1 MKKNNVAIAMS
12 GGIDSSVAAFLLQK
26 KHQVFGVTM
35 FLGSFHNQA
44 VERARTICQR
54 LKIPHY
60 VIDLEKEF
68 QKEIIN
74 PFIKE
79 YCQARTPNPCILCN
93 QRIKFGHL
101 LNHLWTSNV
110 HSPQVIDICGRPTST
125 NIQKLEV
132 GYLATGHYAR
142 INKIND
148 QYILKKA
155 KYKNRDQSYFLYRL
169 SQRQLSQ
176 IIFPLGNM
184 SKKQVE
190 KIAIQN
196 NLCFPNQKESREIC
210 FIPDND
216 YRNFLEK
223 YSSYPPGP
231 IKDLKG
237 NILGEHQG
245 LPFYTIGQRK
255 GLISGSKFPLYAVR
269 IDKKE
274 NTIILG
280 SEKDLYQKQLV
291 AKNITWTNNQFPVE
305 IKNGLIKAKDITV
318 KIRYRH
324 KSAKIS
330 KIILTP
336 VRPVQVKIEFKK
348 AQRAITPGQSMVIY
362 NGEQVLGGGIISVGA
377 PERTLPRLVP
387 GTEK

>member
-1 MKKNNVAIAMS
+1 MRKNNVAVAMS

-26 KHQVFGVTM
+26 KYQVFGLTM
-35 FLGSFHNQA
+35 SLGPFHKQA
-44 VERARTICQR
+44 VERAKIICNR

-60 VIDLEKEF
+60 IIDLQKEF

-79 YCQARTPNPCILCN
+79 YCQARTPNPCVWCN
-93 QRIKFGHL
+93 QRIKFGYL
-101 LNHLWTSNV
+101 LKAA
-110 HSPQVIDICGRPTST
+110 
-125 NIQKLEV
+125 QKL
-132 GYLATGHYAR
+132 GANYLATGHYAR
-142 INKIND
+142 LRLETLNLKF
-148 QYILKKA
+148 QILKKA

-169 SQRQLSQ
+169 SQRQLKK

-184 SKKQVE
+184 SKTQVE

-196 NLCFPNQKESREIC
+196 NLCFKNQEESREIC

-216 YRNFLEK
+216 YRKFLENN
-223 YSSYPPGP
+223 SSCFKHGH

-237 NILGEHQG
+237 NILGEHKG

-255 GLISGSKFPLYAVR
+255 GLISGSKFPLYVVQ
-269 IDKKE
+269 IKVKE

-280 SEKDLYQKQLV
+280 PEKSLYKKQLV
-291 AKNITWTNNQFPVE
+291 VKNITWTNNQFPVE
-305 IKNGLIKAKDITV
+305 IKSGLIKAKDITT

-324 KSAKIS
+324 CPSQIS
-330 KIILTP
+330 KILLAQVGP
-336 VRPVQVKIEFKK
+336 GQVKIEFKK

-362 NGEQVLGGGIISVGA
+362 KGEQVLGGGIID
-377 PERTLPRLVP
+377 
-387 GTEK
+387 

>member
-1 MKKNNVAIAMS
+1 MS

-26 KHQVFGVTM
+26 KYQVFGITM
-35 FLGSFHNQA
+35 YLGPFHKQA
-44 VERARTICQR
+44 VERAKIICQR
-54 LKIPHY
+54 LKISHH
-60 VIDLEKEF
+60 VIDLQKEF

-79 YCQARTPNPCILCN
+79 YCESQTPNPCIWCN
-93 QRIKFGHL
+93 KKIKFGYL
-101 LNHLWTSNV
+101 LKAAQNLGA
-110 HSPQVIDICGRPTST
+110 D
-125 NIQKLEV
+125 
-132 GYLATGHYAR
+132 YLATGHYAR
-142 INKIND
+142 ITREYLISNSKFLKF
-148 QYILKKA
+148 ILKKA

-169 SQRQLSQ
+169 SQKQLKK

-184 SKKQVE
+184 SKAEVE

-196 NLCFPNQKESREIC
+196 NLYFKDKKESREIC

-216 YRNFLEK
+216 YRKFLENNCSCCK
-223 YSSYPPGP
+223 EGI

-237 NILGEHQG
+237 NVLGKHKG

-255 GLISGSKFPLYAVR
+255 GLISGSKSPLYVIQ
-269 IDKKE
+269 IDKKR

-280 SEKDLYQKQLV
+280 PEKSLYKKQLL
-291 AKNITWTNNQFPVE
+291 AKNITW
-305 IKNGLIKAKDITV
+305 IKTTTRSDLAHIKAKDITV

-324 KSAKIS
+324 KPAKIS
-330 KIILTP
+330 KIILTL

-362 NGEQVLGGGIISVGA
+362 KGEQVLGGGII
-377 PERTLPRLVP
+377 
-387 GTEK
+387 K

>member
-1 MKKNNVAIAMS
+1 MIKFQNKKNIAVAMS

-35 FLGSFHNQA
+35 YLGPFHKQA
-44 VERARTICQR
+44 VKRAKIICQR

-60 VIDLEKEF
+60 IIDLEKEF
-68 QKEIIN
+68 RKEIIK

-79 YCQARTPNPCILCN
+79 YCESKTPNPCVWCN
-93 QRIKFGHL
+93 QKIKFGYL
-101 LNHLWTSNV
+101 LKAARNLGA
-110 HSPQVIDICGRPTST
+110 D
-125 NIQKLEV
+125 
-132 GYLATGHYAR
+132 YLATGHYACLR
-142 INKIND
+142 QEIRNSKSETLNKFKNINSKFKNINKKNQNIY
-148 QYILKKA
+148 QLLKA

-169 SQRQLSQ
+169 SPEQLKK

-184 SKKQVE
+184 SKRQVE

-216 YRNFLEK
+216 YRKFLEK

-237 NILGEHQG
+237 NTIGEHQG

-255 GLISGSKFPLYAVR
+255 GLVSGSKFPLYVVR

-280 SEKDLYQKQLV
+280 LEKNLYQKQLI
-291 AKNITWTNNQFPVE
+291 AKNIIWNE
-305 IKNGLIKAKDITV
+305 ITTGSDLAHLPKPQDITV
-318 KIRYRH
+318 KIRYQHRP
-324 KSAKIS
+324 AQIS
-330 KIILTP
+330 KIIFDEVEP
-336 VRPVQVKIEFKK
+336 HQVKIEFKK

-362 NGEQVLGGGIISVGA
+362 RGEQVLGGGIIV
-377 PERTLPRLVP
+377 
-387 GTEK
+387 